1 MQQFKV
7 PNLYKGV
14 HIDKGHSR
22 IAVDMPEMHV
32 HSFHELYFLLSGK
45 RRYFVGHKIYDVVP
59 GNLVIIPQTVLHRT
73 NSINN
78 QGYERYVVYFQE
90 SFIDEL
96 IQSVGNDRFA
106 AFLDSGCISFSEKNV
121 LTLQQKLEQYQVIHK
136 LHPYSLTL
144 KQKLEQLENES
155 NNQDS
160 LTSAMEK
167 NLLEQIILFIL
178 RYGTKKELEEKEGA
192 DKIQIAA
199 RYISE
204 HYNEEITLPD
214 IAAMTFMEETY
225 FSKKFKQLTGFGFK
239 EYLIS
244 TRVKAA
250 ENLLK
255 TTKLSV
261 GEIADSCGFSSS
273 NYFGSVFKRLL
284 GVSPANYRKRVI

>member
-59 GNLVIIPQTVLHRT
+59 GNLVIIPKTILHRT
-73 NSINN
+73 TSSNK
-78 QGYERYVVYFQE
+78 QGYERYVIYFQE
-90 SFIDEL
+90 SYIDEL
-96 IQSVGNDRFA
+96 IKTVGQDTFN
-106 AFLDSGCISFSEKNV
+106 AFLDSGCISFSEENIKV
-121 LTLQQKLEQYQVIHK
+121 
-136 LHPYSLTL
+136 L
-144 KQKLEQLENES
+144 KQKFEQLAEEVKKH
-155 NNQDS
+155 DT
-160 LTSAMEK
+160 LTPAMEK
-167 NLLEQIILFIL
+167 NLLEQIILYAL
-178 RYGTKKELEEKEGA
+178 RHGTKKDLDEREGA
-192 DKIQIAA
+192 EKIQIAA

-204 HYNEEITLPD
+204 HFKEEITLSD
-214 IAAMTFMEETY
+214 AAAMAFMEETY

-255 TTKLSV
+255 TTNMSV
-261 GEIADSCGFSSS
+261 GEVADACGFSSS

-284 GVSPANYRKRVI
+284 GVSPVNYKKNN

>member
-7 PNLYKGV
+7 PKLYKGV
-14 HIDKGHSR
+14 HIDKGRSLR
-22 IAVDMPEMHV
+22 AIDMPEMHA

-45 RRYFVGHKIYDVVP
+45 RRYFVGHKIFDVSP

-73 NSINN
+73 NSINK

-121 LTLQQKLEQYQVIHK
+121 
-136 LHPYSLTL
+136 LTL